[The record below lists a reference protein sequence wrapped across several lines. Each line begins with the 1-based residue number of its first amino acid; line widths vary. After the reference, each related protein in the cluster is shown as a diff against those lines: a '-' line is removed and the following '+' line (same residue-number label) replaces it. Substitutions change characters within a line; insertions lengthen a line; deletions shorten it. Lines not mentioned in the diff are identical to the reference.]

1 MQQARLTRLTLAV
14 LFVVVL
20 AILVPAAAVVA
31 DGTGGGPYPEGGT
44 DDGVSSV
51 QPFPLGPELT
61 ASAQA
66 LLLIY

>member
-1 MQQARLTRLTLAV
+1 MHQARSASLTLAV

-20 AILVPAAAVVA
+20 AILAPSAAVVA

-44 DDGVSSV
+44 DDGDGSD
-51 QPFPLGPELT
+51 QLLDLGPELT